1 MKQRFLLLETLIEN
15 VKNLNELPPQEWTDD
30 NLNEEDKKNLEKESH
45 SDSTFDTLQLRKNLY
60 NEFISNEAYTIVKK
74 TDNARMVIL
83 TSKRTN
89 QEFSSSLWSLWA
101 RIFQWFGAPTSGS
114 HWQVYLYASDVK
126 RVLPESG
133 PIGPDHLNGGYTF
146 PCRSECIVIYRYEE
160 ATRVLIHEL
169 LHAACTDNHKNP
181 VEIKEAI
188 TESWAELFLI
198 ALLSNGDF
206 KKGYHLWKIQ
216 DHRIQDLNYTV
227 KTFHNVHSASD
238 YGARYT
244 TMREKVFNRLGVILD
259 RVYQPKRIQSS
270 RFTSE
275 LLHI

>member
-1 MKQRFLLLETLIEN
+1 METLIEN
-15 VKNLNELPPQEWTDD
+15 VKNLNQLPPQEWVDD
-30 NLNEEDKKNLEKESH
+30 SLNEEDKKNLETESH

-60 NEFISNEAYTIVKK
+60 NEFISEQANTIVKK
-74 TDNARMVIL
+74 TNNARIVIL

-89 QEFSSSLWSLWA
+89 QEFPSSLWSLWA
-101 RIFQWFGAPTSGS
+101 RIFQWIGAPTSGS

-126 RVLPESG
+126 RTLPESG

-146 PCRSECIVIYRYEE
+146 PCKSDCIVIYRYEE

-169 LHAACTDNHKNP
+169 LHAACTDNHKNS
-181 VEIKEAI
+181 VEIKEAL

-216 DHRIQDLNYTV
+216 DHYIQDLNYTV
-227 KTFHNVHSASD
+227 RRFHSVNRPSD

-244 TMREKVFNRLGVILD
+244 IMREKVFNDLGVLLD
-259 RVYQPKRIQSS
+259 RTYHPKRIRSS

-275 LLHI
+275 LLHF